1 MLPLPQRAVARRRLL
16 EPSDYTANPE
26 QSGLAQ
32 HRQRWLTRPV
42 QPHRLMPPQ
51 TICVRRKS
59 SLALALVNEI
69 ARSIQLTGRRVG
81 TEMDQHHPELV
92 VGRSGTG
99 SSAIQHFTRTRS
111 DPVALPESNP
121 ISARPVFGSSHS
133 HRVWRM
139 MNALIDAKPEWADQD
154 TFEADRRMMLQYGL
168 STGMPLEE
176 LLRIT
181 DPDVILG
188 LWTAAEAKGAE
199 D

>member
-1 MLPLPQRAVARRRLL
+1 M
-16 EPSDYTANPE
+16 E
-26 QSGLAQ
+26 
-32 HRQRWLTRPV
+32 
-42 QPHRLMPPQ
+42 
-51 TICVRRKS
+51 
-59 SLALALVNEI
+59 
-69 ARSIQLTGRRVG
+69 
-81 TEMDQHHPELV
+81 QHHPELV
-92 VGRSGTG
+92 LERSGSGSSTLQHFTEARSGT
-99 SSAIQHFTRTRS
+99 I
-111 DPVALPESNP
+111 VLPTATPAEP
-121 ISARPVFGSSHS
+121 AFGASRS

-168 STGMPLEE
+168 STGMSLEE